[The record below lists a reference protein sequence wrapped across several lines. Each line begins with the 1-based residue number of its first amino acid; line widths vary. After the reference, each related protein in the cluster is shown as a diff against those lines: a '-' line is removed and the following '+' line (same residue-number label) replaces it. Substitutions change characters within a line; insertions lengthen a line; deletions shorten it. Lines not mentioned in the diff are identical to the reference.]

1 MIKGSCGIRICCTG
15 NLLLSSLHV
24 MLSKLFGFL
33 HFVAMQNK
41 MGTTKESKMADS
53 VLMVGAIAQVD

>member
-1 MIKGSCGIRICCTG
+1 MLKGSCGIRIYC

-24 MLSKLFGFL
+24 MLSELFGFL
-33 HFVAMQNK
+33 HFVAMQSK